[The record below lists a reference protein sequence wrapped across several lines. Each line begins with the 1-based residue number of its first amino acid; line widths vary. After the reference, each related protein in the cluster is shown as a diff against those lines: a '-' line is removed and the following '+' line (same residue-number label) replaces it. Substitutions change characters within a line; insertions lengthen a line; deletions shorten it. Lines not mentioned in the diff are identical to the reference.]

1 MSIAKPE
8 QTAAAGEPRARGAWG
23 FLLSAAVLATTSCG
37 QRNLAVISLS
47 DVPSSATAITAYY
60 RLDGGEWKSVV
71 PQRGLQQ
78 FGIELPKD
86 RSAKLETQVF
96 GYNNRV
102 PCSLGS
108 ASGSADLDGGSIRE
122 LSLSMAATTSRC
134 TTVAEPADFPRGK
147 LAVWANTASD
157 IWIAG
162 PGGKIVH
169 WDGSAYAKVPLP
181 QELAAKPPDWN
192 AIWSSGTDV
201 WIVGSNSAVVRYER
215 GALSVV
221 PLLTPIIGPTD
232 WRAIDL
238 ASMAT
243 GGLVLVGSNRTIGLT
258 GPSVKGVGQFAFNC
272 GGVTPPGD
280 LTSVGCGIIGSEYLC
295 IMVTDGGGIAALQQ
309 SPICRNIKSPT
320 TKSLLDVYVGV
331 NLNEQA
337 FDVRIVGKGGY
348 ALRGLAQVVT
358 GMDPNFTAAGTD
370 YSTFIPQSA
379 RVDLNQIGGSGLD
392 DLWIAGQGGVLM
404 RWPNT
409 PSTMLPTGPFAL
421 TTTGSTADLSSLSG
435 FGGNLFFGGSATT
448 LGYLGPLFTP
458 N

>member
-8 QTAAAGEPRARGAWG
+8 QTAAAGGPRARWACLLGA
-23 FLLSAAVLATTSCG
+23 AALAVTSCG
-37 QRNLAVISLS
+37 QRNLAVISLA
-47 DVPSSATAITAYY
+47 DVPSGATAITAYY

-96 GYNNRV
+96 SYNNHV

-108 ASGSADLDGGSIRE
+108 ASGAADLDGGSIRE
-122 LSLSMAATTSRC
+122 LALNMGATTSRC
-134 TTVAEPADFPRGK
+134 TTAAEPADFPRGK

-162 PGGKIVH
+162 AGGKILH
-169 WDGSAYAKVPLP
+169 WDGSAYANVPLP
-181 QELAAKPPDWN
+181 PQLVASPPDWN
-192 AIWSSGTDV
+192 AIWSNGIDV
-201 WIVGSNSAVVRYER
+201 WIVGSKSAVVRYER
-215 GALSVV
+215 GALSYV
-221 PLLTPIIGPTD
+221 PLLTPIVGPTD

-258 GPSVKGVGQFAFNC
+258 GATVKGVGQYALNC
-272 GGVTPPGD
+272 GAVTPPGD
-280 LTSVGCGIIGSEYLC
+280 LTSVGCGVIGSEFLC
-295 IMVTDGGGIAALQQ
+295 ILVTDGGGIAALQQ

-320 TKSLLDVYVGV
+320 TKALLDVYVGV
-331 NLNEQA
+331 NLSESA

-370 YSTFIPQSA
+370 YSAFIPQSTP
-379 RVDLNQIGGSGLD
+379 VDLTQVGGSGID

-409 PSTMLPTGPFAL
+409 PSTMPPTAKFAL
-421 TTTGSTADLSSLSG
+421 TPTGTTADLSSLSS